1 MPAAPASR
9 KHYRLGALYSI
20 VTAALLAT
28 QEPFSSLAAKRLA
41 PALFVCLTQAA
52 LLLSVPLLIS
62 SSGSRRDFI
71 ALLVNP
77 TNYWKLAVLFLIG
90 LTGLLLYNAGLS
102 NAHPIIIA
110 AILNLSPLWAAAV
123 ALLISKKPIP
133 VSAGIFF
140 GCLAV
145 AFIGAMIIA
154 WSQANGSN
162 ESNAPT
168 LAALAASLRH
178 TSWFYAIPIPILFA
192 LSGTLVGH
200 WFGKFDPAAAIAANF
215 VVSAAILIPAT
226 VALLT
231 LHPAPAGREQAAA
244 AIVFLVIGTLAS
256 AAAGRVL
263 YQVAL
268 AATKNDNGFVTMF
281 FLTVPGLT
289 ALISIPLSWWIP
301 ELRFA
306 ASPLFFSGL
315 ALVAAPLLFFSV
327 RAWR

>member
-20 VTAALLAT
+20 ATSALLAT

-62 SSGSRRDFI
+62 PSGSRRDFI
-71 ALLVNP
+71 ALLATP

-133 VSAGIFF
+133 VSPGIFF

-145 AFIGAMIIA
+145 AFIGAMTIA
-154 WSQANGSN
+154 WSQASG
-162 ESNAPT
+162 SNAPT
-168 LAALAASLRH
+168 LAALAASLGH

-215 VVSAAILIPAT
+215 AVSATILIPAT
-226 VALLT
+226 VALLA
-231 LHPAPAGREQAAA
+231 LHPAPAGREHAAA
-244 AIVFLVIGTLAS
+244 AIVFLMVGTLAS

-289 ALISIPLSWWIP
+289 TLISIPLSWWIP
-301 ELRFA
+301 ELRFV

-315 ALVAAPLLFFSV
+315 ALVAAPLAFFSV
-327 RAWR
+327 KAWR

>member
-9 KHYRLGALYSI
+9 KHYRLGAFYSI

-28 QEPFSSLAAKRLA
+28 QEPFSALAAKRLA

-62 SSGSRRDFI
+62 SSASRRDFI
-71 ALLVNP
+71 ALLATP

-133 VSAGIFF
+133 VSPGIFF

-145 AFIGAMIIA
+145 AFLGAMAIA
-154 WSQANGSN
+154 WSQASG
-162 ESNAPT
+162 SNAPT

-178 TSWFYAIPIPILFA
+178 TTWFYAIPIPILFA

-215 VVSAAILIPAT
+215 VVSATLLIPAT

-231 LHPAPAGREQAAA
+231 LHPGPAGRGQAAA

-289 ALISIPLSWWIP
+289 TLISIPLSWWIP
-301 ELRFA
+301 ELRFV

>member
-28 QEPFSSLAAKRLA
+28 QEPFSALAAKRLA

-62 SSGSRRDFI
+62 SSASRRDFI
-71 ALLVNP
+71 ALLATP
-77 TNYWKLAVLFLIG
+77 TNYWKLAVLFVIG

-133 VSAGIFF
+133 VSPGIFF
-140 GCLAV
+140 GCLAI
-145 AFIGAMIIA
+145 AFIGAMTIA
-154 WSQANGSN
+154 WSQASG
-162 ESNAPT
+162 SNAPT

-178 TSWFYAIPIPILFA
+178 TTWFYAIPIPILFA

-215 VVSAAILIPAT
+215 VVSATILIPAT

-231 LHPAPAGREQAAA
+231 LHPASAGRGQAAA
-244 AIVFLVIGTLAS
+244 AIVFLIIGTLAS

-289 ALISIPLSWWIP
+289 TLISIPLSWWIP
-301 ELRFA
+301 ELRFV

>member
-1 MPAAPASR
+1 MPATPSR

-28 QEPFSSLAAKRLA
+28 QEPFSALAAKSLS
-41 PALFVCLTQAA
+41 PELFVCLTQAA

-62 SSGSRRDFI
+62 PSGSRRDFV
-71 ALLVNP
+71 ALLADRS
-77 TNYWKLAVLFLIG
+77 NYGPLAVLFLIG

-102 NAHPIIIA
+102 HTHPIIIA

-123 ALLISKKPIP
+123 ALLISKKPFP
-133 VSAGIFF
+133 VAPGIFF

-145 AFIGAMIIA
+145 AFIGAMSIA
-154 WSQANGSN
+154 WSQASGA
-162 ESNAPT
+162 NAPT
-168 LAALAASLRH
+168 LGALVESLRH
-178 TSWFYAIPIPILFA
+178 TSWYYAVPIPILFA

-215 VVSAAILIPAT
+215 AVSATILIPAT
-226 VALLT
+226 TALL
-231 LHPAPAGREQAAA
+231 LVHPAPAGQGQAAT
-244 AIVFLVIGTLAS
+244 AIVFLIIGTLAS

-268 AATKNDNGFVTMF
+268 SATKNDNGFVTMF
-281 FLTVPGLT
+281 FLLVPGLT
-289 ALISIPLSWWIP
+289 TLISIPLSWRIP
-301 ELRFA
+301 ALQFTTG
-306 ASPLFFSGL
+306 PLFFAGL
-315 ALVAAPLLFFSV
+315 LLVAAPLLFFSM